1 MSYPYNSLHFLTLRI
16 HFALI
21 HYRTVKRGWSFWQ
34 KKLLV
39 AVKWWRH
46 WTLFSRREVD
56 RVSTTDWMAR
66 ISTGPTWSHEGFAWE
81 DQRRPHQG
89 ATVQQP
95 TPKHMVTSFSGWFLR
110 CATTRASNRCSNNN
124 QKYSHL
130 SPHLQTYPDVTCHS
144 SRARMI
150 SWWTSALDHRSI
162 WKTILDK
169 DHLRFGAIG
178 AAVVR
183 FSHASRHG
191 KIVSKKRH
199 ERGVLHSQSSS
210 LQSKDVQIGWDKEIM
225 CLMVFLSP
233 ATKTNMP

>member
-16 HFALI
+16 HFAFI
-21 HYRTVKRGWSFWQ
+21 HFRTVKRGWSFWQ

-46 WTLFSRREVD
+46 WTLFSSLKVD

-89 ATVQQP
+89 ANAQQP
-95 TPKHMVTSFSGWFLR
+95 TPRHIVRSFSGWFLR
-110 CATTRASNRCSNNN
+110 CATTRPS
-124 QKYSHL
+124 
-130 SPHLQTYPDVTCHS
+130 HLQTYPDVTCHP
-144 SRARMI
+144 SRVRTI

-169 DHLRFGAIG
+169 DHLRFC

-183 FSHASRHG
+183 FIHASRHG